1 MQHRVAT
8 TKFTELELRDHLSPL
23 NREYPNDAID
33 SHAHHTLSLRLC
45 APLHNLHTNIN
56 RRLLSKPHNL
66 RPGAPIPTHESLV
79 STCADEILGGK
90 CNGADTVEVSG
101 KLLKRREC
109 DRGKKVNA
117 ANIMKPNHENL
128 FLRQEIHT
136 AHRLLHLQALF
147 HLAGVDVPE
156 TDGFVIGA

>member
-1 MQHRVAT
+1 
-8 TKFTELELRDHLSPL
+8 
-23 NREYPNDAID
+23 
-33 SHAHHTLSLRLC
+33 
-45 APLHNLHTNIN
+45 LHNLHTNIN

-117 ANIMKPNHENL
+117 AMVYNFISSMRYTQVDAPNIMKPNHENL
-128 FLRQEIHT
+128 F
-136 AHRLLHLQALF
+136 
-147 HLAGVDVPE
+147 
-156 TDGFVIGA
+156 GA